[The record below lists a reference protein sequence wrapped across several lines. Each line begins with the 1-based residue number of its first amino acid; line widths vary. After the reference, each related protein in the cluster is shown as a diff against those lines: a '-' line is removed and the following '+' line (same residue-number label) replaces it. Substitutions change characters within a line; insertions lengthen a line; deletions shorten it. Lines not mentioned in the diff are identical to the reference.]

1 MDADRRVALAAV
13 AETLRPLHKVLIEV
27 TQVAFEREHGKVGG
41 PAALF
46 QLLVHDPHFA
56 WLRPLSGLMA
66 DLDELLDE
74 EERIDPARAG
84 EVRVRVEALITE
96 GAHEFSVRYL
106 EVLQAEPDVVM
117 AHAALRRA
125 LSNL

>member
-1 MDADRRVALAAV
+1 MDADRRDALAAV
-13 AETLRPLHKVLIEV
+13 AAALLPLHKALVDV
-27 TQVAFEREHGKVGG
+27 TQLAYESQHGQIPG

-74 EERIDPARAG
+74 EAAIGVTRAG
-84 EVRVRVEALITE
+84 ELRQRLEALIADDFFGE
-96 GAHEFSVRYL
+96 RYR
-106 EVLQAEPDVVM
+106 ETLQAEPDVVM

-125 LSNL
+125 LSDL